1 MMHGYNRSP
10 LDNAVAFFKSNSP
23 LAKLILINVAV
34 FIVVNIINLF
44 LWLFE
49 VDGQSKITGISKVT
63 EWLSVPSDLG
73 QLFMRPW
80 TPITYMFLQEGFFH
94 ILFNMIILYFGGRIF
109 VEYLADKKLVK
120 TYIFGGLVG
129 AAFFVLAFN
138 IFPVFSD
145 AVPHALALGS
155 SASVLAVLIAI
166 ATFVPDYSVMLIF
179 LGRVKLKYI
188 AIFFVVI
195 DIFSIQQGNAGGH
208 IAHLGGAL
216 WGFLYATNLKRG
228 KDLGGFF
235 DRIKWPEFSSAGKK
249 KKRRKHQ
256 FENIHVNSRPMTDE
270 EYNARK
276 QARQKQI
283 DKILD
288 KISRSG
294 YESLTKEEKEILF
307 RNSSND

>member
-1 MMHGYNRSP
+1 MMHSYNRSP
-10 LDNAVAFFKSNSP
+10 LDNAAAFFKSNSP
-23 LAKLILINVAV
+23 LARLILINVIV
-34 FIVVNIINLF
+34 FVAINIINLF

-49 VDGQSKITGISKVT
+49 IDGQSKISGISIVT

-73 QLFMRPW
+73 QLFIRPW
-80 TPITYMFLQEGFFH
+80 TLVTYMFLQEGFFH

-109 VEYLADKKLVK
+109 TEYLSNKKLVK
-120 TYIFGGLVG
+120 TYIFGGLIG
-129 AAFFVLAFN
+129 AAFFILAFN

-145 AVPHALALGS
+145 AQSRALALGS

-166 ATFVPDYSVMLIF
+166 ATYIPNYSVMLIF

-195 DIFSIQQGNAGGH
+195 DVFSIQQGNAGGH
-208 IAHLGGAL
+208 IAHLGGAF
-216 WGFLYATNLKRG
+216 WGFLYANNLKKGRE
-228 KDLGGFF
+228 LGTFF
-235 DRIKWPEFSSAGKK
+235 DRIKWPNFSRKSKSSKK
-249 KKRRKHQ
+249 SH
-256 FENIHVNSRPMTDE
+256 FEDVYVNSRPMTDE
-270 EYNARK
+270 EYNAKKRE
-276 QARQKQI
+276 RQKQI

-307 RNSSND
+307 RNSNND

>member
-1 MMHGYNRSP
+1 MMYRQGRSP
-10 LDNAVAFFKSNSP
+10 LDNIVTFFRSNSP

-34 FIVVNIINLF
+34 FIIVNIINLF

-49 VDGQSKITGISKVT
+49 IDSQSKLTGISKVT
-63 EWLSVPSDLG
+63 EWLSVPSDPG
-73 QLFMRPW
+73 QLIMRPW
-80 TPITYMFLQEGFFH
+80 SLFTYMFLQEGFFH

-109 VEYLADKKLVK
+109 TEYLTDKKLVK

-129 AAFFVLAFN
+129 AGFFILAFN
-138 IFPVFSD
+138 VFPVFSD
-145 AVPHALALGS
+145 AASHALALGS

-166 ATFVPDYSVMLIF
+166 ATYVPDYSVILIF

-195 DIFSIQQGNAGGH
+195 DVFSIQQGNAGGH
-208 IAHLGGAL
+208 IAHLGGAF
-216 WGFLYATNLKRG
+216 WGFLYANNLKKGRE
-228 KDLGGFF
+228 LGSFF
-235 DRIKWPEFSSAGKK
+235 DKVKWPEFSGGSKK
-249 KKRRKHQ
+249 KKRGQ
-256 FENIHVNSRPMTDE
+256 FEDIYVNSRPMTDE
-270 EYNARK
+270 EYNVKK

-288 KISRSG
+288 KISKSG

-307 RNSSND
+307 RNSNND

>member
-1 MMHGYNRSP
+1 MMYRQNRSP
-10 LDNAVAFFKSNSP
+10 LDNAVTFFKSNSP
-23 LAKLILINVAV
+23 LARLILINVIV
-34 FIVVNIINLF
+34 FIGINIINLF

-49 VDGQSKITGISKVT
+49 IDHQSNIGGVSVVT

-80 TPITYMFLQEGFFH
+80 TLITYMFLQEGFFH

-109 VEYLADKKLVK
+109 TEYLSNKKLVK

-129 AAFFVLAFN
+129 AAFFILAFN

-145 AVPHALALGS
+145 ARTRALALGS

-166 ATFVPDYSVMLIF
+166 ATYIPNYSVMLIF

-195 DIFSIQQGNAGGH
+195 DVFSIQQGNAGGH

-216 WGFLYATNLKRG
+216 WGFLYANNLKKGR
-228 KDLGGFF
+228 DLGTFF
-235 DRIKWPEFSSAGKK
+235 DRIKWPDLSKKSKSSKK
-249 KKRRKHQ
+249 SH
-256 FENIHVNSRPMTDE
+256 FENVYVNSRPMTDE
-270 EYNARK
+270 EYNAKK
-276 QARQKQI
+276 QAHQQQI

-307 RNSSND
+307 RNSNND

>member
-1 MMHGYNRSP
+1 MMYGQNRSP
-10 LDNAVAFFKSNSP
+10 LDNMIAFFKSNSP
-23 LAKLILINVAV
+23 LARLVLVNVAV

-49 VDGQSKITGISKVT
+49 IDSQSKITGISKVT
-63 EWLSVPSDLG
+63 EWLSVPSHLG

-80 TPITYMFLQEGFFH
+80 TLVTYMFLQEGFFH

-109 VEYLADKKLVK
+109 VEYLTDSKLVK
-120 TYIFGGLVG
+120 TYIFGGLAG
-129 AAFFVLAFN
+129 AVFFILAFN

-145 AVPHALALGS
+145 ALPHALALGS

-166 ATFVPDYSVMLIF
+166 STYVPDYSVMLIF
-179 LGRVKLKYI
+179 LGKVKLKYI
-188 AIFFVVI
+188 AIFFVVL

-208 IAHLGGAL
+208 IAHLGGAV
-216 WGFLYATNLKRG
+216 WGFLYASNLRKGRE
-228 KDLGGFF
+228 LGAFF
-235 DRIKWPEFSSAGKK
+235 DRIKWPGVSTGRK
-249 KKRRKHQ
+249 KKRRSH
-256 FENIHVNSRPMTDE
+256 FEDIHVNSRPMTDE
-270 EYNARK
+270 EYNAKK

-307 RNSSND
+307 KNSSNE